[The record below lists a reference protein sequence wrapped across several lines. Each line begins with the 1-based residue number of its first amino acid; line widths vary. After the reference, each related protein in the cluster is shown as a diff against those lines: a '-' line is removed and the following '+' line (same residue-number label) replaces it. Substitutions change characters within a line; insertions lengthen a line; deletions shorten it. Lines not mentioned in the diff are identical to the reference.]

1 MSRVLSFGAASRVEL
16 TGTANQHYEVE
27 LARERADDLALQSG
41 QRVWL
46 LPQRLSVF
54 DPNAIAKAA

>member
-1 MSRVLSFGAASRVEL
+1 
-16 TGTANQHYEVE
+16 
-27 LARERADDLALQSG
+27 LALSNG

-54 DPNAIAKAA
+54 DPNALAKAA